1 MATKAWRLVDA
12 LEWGSGYLEE
22 QGIEMSKLESQLLLG
37 HVLNRGQSYLYLNF
51 EELLS
56 AESLSSF
63 RNLIERRKERIP
75 WQYLTGQAEFMARD
89 FLVNEKVLIPRPE
102 TEILVEAALKK
113 IKSRPAVQSRF
124 LTPNSYLPT
133 IVDIG
138 TGCGNIAVTLS
149 KTLPC
154 QVYALDISESALQ
167 VARENAQRLGSG
179 QEITLLQGDM
189 FALGPPGP
197 GAIFRG
203 LEGKVD
209 LLISNPP
216 YVSTSELDS
225 LQPEVSCFEPR
236 AALDGGE
243 DGLKFYPP
251 LIEGAVTFLR
261 PGGYLALEMG
271 INQAKVVER
280 LIIGKNRFHSPE
292 IIKDYSGIE
301 RVIIARK
308 R

>member
-1 MATKAWRLVDA
+1 MATKSWRLVDA
-12 LEWGSGYLEE
+12 LKWGSGYLEE
-22 QGIEMSKLESQLLLG
+22 QGIEMSLLESQLLLG

-51 EELLS
+51 EEFLS

-75 WQYLTGQAEFMARD
+75 WQYLTGQAEFMSGD

-113 IKSRPAVQSRF
+113 IKSWHAIQSQF
-124 LTPNSYLPT
+124 LTPNSYFP
-133 IVDIG
+133 IIDIG
-138 TGCGNIAVTLS
+138 TGCGNIAITLS

-179 QEITLLQGDM
+179 QEITFLQGDM
-189 FALGPPGP
+189 FALGRPGP

-271 INQAKVVER
+271 INQAKVVEQ
-280 LIIGKNRFHSPE
+280 LIIEKNRFHYPE